1 MSENKKRWLSRLRN
15 GLGKSSNRLV
25 DGISSIFS
33 DRPIDAE
40 ALEELEDL
48 LISADLGVDTAK
60 KLIEKI
66 SKRRF
71 SADINTSEIR
81 KALANDIVEILG
93 PVARPLDQMTKP
105 SKGPQVILL
114 VGTNGT
120 GKTTT
125 IGKLAKRFKEE
136 NKSVVLAAG
145 DTFRAAAVDQ
155 LKLWGERTD
164 AAVISQNTGSDP
176 AAVAYEALEYAI
188 ANNKDVLLIDTAG
201 RLHNK
206 ENLMSELEKVVRVLR
221 KIDEEVPQEI
231 ILILDATTGQNA
243 HIQVETFKKL
253 INISGLI
260 VTKLDGSARGGV
272 IVALADRFSLPI
284 FAIGVGEEA
293 DDLRPFTAQNFADSL
308 LELPR

>member
-1 MSENKKRWLSRLRN
+1 MSENNKRWISRLRN

-33 DRPIDAE
+33 DRPIDAKT
-40 ALEELEDL
+40 LEELEDL
-48 LISADLGVDTAK
+48 LISADLGVDTAN
-60 KLIEKI
+60 KLIENI

-125 IGKLAKRFKEE
+125 IGKLAKRFQEE

-155 LKLWGERTD
+155 LKLWGERTN
-164 AAVISQNTGSDP
+164 AAVISQNTGSAP

>member
-1 MSENKKRWLSRLRN
+1 MSENNKRWISRLRN

-33 DRPIDAE
+33 DRPIDAKT
-40 ALEELEDL
+40 LEELEDL
-48 LISADLGVDTAK
+48 LISADLGVDTAN
-60 KLIEKI
+60 KLIENI

-125 IGKLAKRFKEE
+125 IGKLAKRFQEE

-155 LKLWGERTD
+155 LKLWGERTN

>member
-1 MSENKKRWLSRLRN
+1 MAL
-15 GLGKSSNRLV
+15 LGKVFKALKQTRET
-25 DGISSIFS
+25 ISEAFDSVRKQKVSIES
-33 DRPIDAE
+33 LDQ
-40 ALEELEDL
+40 LEET
-48 LISADLGVDTAK
+48 LILADLGFVVVGKILDAIK
-60 KLIEKI
+60 KNKKENFIIDVESYLISILPEDHNDKI
-66 SKRRF
+66 YNSM
-71 SADINTSEIR
+71 ST
-81 KALANDIVEILG
+81 
-93 PVARPLDQMTKP
+93 
-105 SKGPQVILL
+105 VIFM
-114 VGTNGT
+114 VGVNGT
-120 GKTTT
+120 GKTTSCA
-125 IGKLAKRFKEE
+125 KLA
-136 NKSVVLAAG
+136 NYYKSQGKKVLMIAA
-145 DTFRAAAVDQ
+145 DTYRAAAVDQ

>member
-33 DRPIDAE
+33 DRPIDAKT
-40 ALEELEDL
+40 LEELEDL

-60 KLIEKI
+60 KLIENI

-125 IGKLAKRFKEE
+125 IGKLAKRFQEE

-155 LKLWGERTD
+155 LKLWGERTN

>member
-1 MSENKKRWLSRLRN
+1 MSENNKRWISRLRN

-33 DRPIDAE
+33 DRPIDAKT
-40 ALEELEDL
+40 LEELEDL

-60 KLIEKI
+60 KLIENI

-125 IGKLAKRFKEE
+125 IGKLAKRFQEE

-155 LKLWGERTD
+155 LKLWGERTN

-206 ENLMSELEKVVRVLR
+206 ENLMSELEKVVRALR

>member
-1 MSENKKRWLSRLRN
+1 MSENNKRWISRLRN

-33 DRPIDAE
+33 DRPIDAKT
-40 ALEELEDL
+40 LEELEDL

-60 KLIEKI
+60 KLIENI

-81 KALANDIVEILG
+81 KALAYDIVEILD

-125 IGKLAKRFKEE
+125 IGKLAKRFQEE

-155 LKLWGERTD
+155 LKLWGERTN

>member
-1 MSENKKRWLSRLRN
+1 MSENNKRWISRLRN

-33 DRPIDAE
+33 DRPIDAKT
-40 ALEELEDL
+40 LEELEDL

-155 LKLWGERTD
+155 LKLWGERTN

>member
-1 MSENKKRWLSRLRN
+1 MSENNKRWISRLRN

-33 DRPIDAE
+33 DRPIDAKT
-40 ALEELEDL
+40 LEELEDL

-114 VGTNGT
+114 GGTNGT

-155 LKLWGERTD
+155 LKLWGERTN

-221 KIDEEVPQEI
+221 KIDEEVPKEI

>member
-33 DRPIDAE
+33 DKPIDAE

-81 KALANDIVEILG
+81 KALANDIVEILD

>member
-33 DRPIDAE
+33 DKPIDAE

-81 KALANDIVEILG
+81 KALANDIVEILA
-93 PVARPLDQMTKP
+93 PVARPLDLMTKP

>member
-1 MSENKKRWLSRLRN
+1 MSENNKRWISRLRN

-40 ALEELEDL
+40 TLEKLEDL

-125 IGKLAKRFKEE
+125 IGKLAKRFQEE

-155 LKLWGERTD
+155 LKLWGERTN

>member
-1 MSENKKRWLSRLRN
+1 MSEKPKRWLSRLRD
-15 GLGKSSNRLV
+15 GLGKSSDRLI
-25 DGISSIFS
+25 DGISNIFS
-33 DRPIDAE
+33 DRPIDSKT
-40 ALEELEDL
+40 LEELEDL
-48 LISADLGVDTAK
+48 LILADLGVDTAR
-60 KLIEKI
+60 KLIEKL

-71 SADINTSEIR
+71 TADVITSDIR
-81 KALANDIVEILG
+81 KALANDIVEILD
-93 PVARPLDQMTKP
+93 PVARPLTQLSKP
-105 SKGPQVILL
+105 TKGPQVILV

-136 NKSVVLAAG
+136 KKSVVMAAG

-155 LKLWGERTD
+155 LKLWGEKTD
-164 AAVISQNTGSDP
+164 ATVISKSTGADP

-188 ANNKDVLLIDTAG
+188 AKEKDVLLIDTAG

-206 ENLMSELEKVVRVLR
+206 ENLMSELEKVIRVLR

-231 ILILDATTGQNA
+231 LLILDATTGQNA
-243 HIQVETFKKL
+243 HAQVETFKKL

-272 IVALADRFSLPI
+272 IIALADRFSLPI

>member
-1 MSENKKRWLSRLRN
+1 MSENKKRWISRLRN

-33 DRPIDAE
+33 DKPIDAE

-81 KALANDIVEILG
+81 KALANDIVEILA
-93 PVARPLDQMTKP
+93 PVARPLDLMTKP

-155 LKLWGERTD
+155 LKLWGERTN